1 MNFVELPQECLIN
14 MGKTYRDIKSGEKKT
29 KKIKHSKM
37 TAYCRTKN
45 RKGYEND

>member
-1 MNFVELPQECLIN
+1 

-29 KKIKHSKM
+29 KKVKHSKM

-45 RKGYEND
+45 GKIYEDN